1 MSFTEQTS
9 SIMMTPKE
17 ALWNRYYDAVRKGR
31 KEEARLLLKQIHSQP
46 TLRHQTR
53 KCTRCRKRF

>member
-1 MSFTEQTS
+1 
-9 SIMMTPKE
+9 MMTPKE